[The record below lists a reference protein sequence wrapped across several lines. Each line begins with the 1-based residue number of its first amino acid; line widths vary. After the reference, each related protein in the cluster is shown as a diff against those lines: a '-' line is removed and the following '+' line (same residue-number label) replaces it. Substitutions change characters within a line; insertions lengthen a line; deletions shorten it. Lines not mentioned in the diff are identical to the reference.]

1 MVNECLYDEKPALRT
16 GQGTALG
23 HALVGS
29 LEKPAFAIYRSL
41 ICVLDRTALPVR
53 NRFQHRTDPF
63 PSIEQRLPS
72 CCLKAVSL
80 FGFNMKEGKH

>member
-23 HALVGS
+23 HAFVGS

-41 ICVLDRTALPVR
+41 ICVFDRTAL
-53 NRFQHRTDPF
+53 H
-63 PSIEQRLPS
+63 
-72 CCLKAVSL
+72 
-80 FGFNMKEGKH
+80 